1 MPVSTP
7 SPYPTL
13 SPVPDGS
20 VLVGEPAWP
29 PEKQEAQVALKTL
42 DHALAALHGAPALP
56 ADLAQTLQKALEAAA
71 QLRHLLGLIPPSRGR
86 VLLVDETAQRAG
98 DWTAALQ
105 KAGFSVATADTAE
118 AAHAQVGEWA
128 PHLTL
133 LSLGLAQQ
141 DGTLFPALRRATDS
155 PIVVLTGRVNLRTA
169 TGHVPD
175 ADDYFSDI
183 TPLDLAVERAQ
194 ALLQRPAPD
203 ETRLVVGPLRM
214 DLTGRVVTLEDKP
227 VHLTPIEYN
236 LLYHL
241 ASQPGKILTHE
252 QLLQRVWGPAYTDSS
267 DYIWVHLSRLRRKLA
282 LPGRPSLIITE
293 RGVGYRLRAVG
304 YQPVP

>member
-7 SPYPTL
+7 TPYPSL
-13 SPVPDGS
+13 SPAPDGH

-29 PEKQEAQVALKTL
+29 PEKEEAQVALKTL
-42 DHALAALHGAPALP
+42 DHALATLYGAPALP
-56 ADLAQTLQKALEAAA
+56 ADLAQTLQKALDAAA
-71 QLRHLLGLIPPSRGR
+71 HLRHLLGLIPPSRGR
-86 VLLVDETAQRAG
+86 VLLADETVSRTA

-105 KAGFSVATADTAE
+105 KEGFSVVAADTAE
-118 AAHAQVGEWA
+118 AARAQAQEWA
-128 PHLTL
+128 PHLVL
-133 LSLGLAQQ
+133 VSLGLVQQ
-141 DGTLFPALRRATDS
+141 DGALFRALRQATAS
-155 PIVVLTGRVNLRTA
+155 PIVVLTGRTNLRTA
-169 TGHVPD
+169 TSHVPD
-175 ADDYFSDI
+175 ADDYFSDL

-194 ALLQRPAPD
+194 ALLHRPAPD

-214 DLTGRVVTLEDKP
+214 DLTTRTVTLEDKP

-241 ASQPGKILTHE
+241 ASQAGKILTHE

-304 YQPVP
+304 Y